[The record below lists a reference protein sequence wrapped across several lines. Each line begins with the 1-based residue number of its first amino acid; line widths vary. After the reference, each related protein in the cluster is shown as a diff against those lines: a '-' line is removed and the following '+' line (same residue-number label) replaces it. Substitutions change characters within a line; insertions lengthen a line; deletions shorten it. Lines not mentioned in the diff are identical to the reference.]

1 MSTKGDAGAGGRVI
15 TKVVITYHTEED
27 PTERTL
33 TMEHGG
39 RGEMVDAVV
48 WNAELMK
55 KVAYLEGERCVVP
68 KKEPGTGEWKVSA
81 AESTASQTESKT
93 STMETSTAQTSEVQ
107 ADCIWIHDVD
117 CFWWQYCAK

>member
-48 WNAELMK
+48 WNPELMK

-68 KKEPGTGEWKVSA
+68 RKEPGKGEWKVYTSEPA
-81 AESTASQTESKT
+81 VRQTDPKL
-93 STMETSTAQTSEVQ
+93 STMQTSVEQTSEVQ
-107 ADCIWIHDVD
+107 ADCVWFHDVD
-117 CFWWQYCAK
+117 CFWWEYCAK